1 VWDYVKIVVKVSDGS
16 SMEDRTNG
24 ETRAVRSGRPIAL
37 MMRLLWFTSPVAAG
51 LEQLRGRLPGISVEA
66 VSDGLAGLNALGN
79 YSYDVVLADFPLAGW
94 TAEELLE
101 KLRRASS
108 ITPVVIRHR
117 AGSMSDAVRL
127 TKLGAFQ
134 FLNGD
139 GNAAQLAYVLEA
151 AVEDRRTRELALFGQ
166 ALCDPPWKTFLVGE
180 SRGMRDIDQ
189 IVQLVG
195 PRRATVLIT
204 GETGTGKEMVARA
217 LHMASGR
224 SRFPMVA
231 VNCMALP
238 ENLLEAELFGH
249 VKGAFT
255 GALNHRVGRFE
266 QAQGGTLFLD
276 EVGDLPL
283 DIQAKLL
290 RVLQEREFQR
300 LGSSENVKVDVRVVA
315 ASNCDLV
322 ERMRQARFR
331 EDLYY
336 RLNVVPVHVP
346 PLRERLSDI
355 PVLVHHLVDKIC
367 RQEELPAKQAPRE
380 TMQRL
385 TSYSWPGNVRQLEN
399 AIENAVAL
407 SGPRQT
413 LYPSDFPLPSRA
425 PAPVAVSG
433 VAPVVALPDGGLDFE
448 RTMGDIER
456 QILDQALSKAGGN
469 KKRAAEMLRLKRTT
483 LAAKLRSLETLA
495 AAY

>member
-1 VWDYVKIVVKVSDGS
+1 MKIVVKVSDGS
-16 SMEDRTNG
+16 SMEDRTYG
-24 ETRAVRSGRPIAL
+24 ETRAAKPGRPIAL

-51 LEQLRGRLPGISVEA
+51 LQQLRGRLPGISVEA
-66 VSDGLAGLNALGN
+66 VSDGLAGLNALAN

-101 KLRRASS
+101 ALRRASS

-151 AVEDRRTRELALFGQ
+151 AVEDRRTRELALFGHG
-166 ALCDPPWKTFLVGE
+166 LCDPPWKTFLVGE
-180 SRGMRDIDQ
+180 SRRMREIDQ
-189 IVQLVG
+189 IVQLAG

-224 SRFPMVA
+224 SHFPMVA

-355 PVLVHHLVDKIC
+355 PILVHHLVDKIC
-367 RQEELPAKQAPRE
+367 RQEQLPPKQAPRE

-407 SGPRQT
+407 SGPRET
-413 LYPSDFPLPSRA
+413 LYPSDFPYLGLELLTSSR
-425 PAPVAVSG
+425 SEF
-433 VAPVVALPDGGLDFE
+433 L
-448 RTMGDIER
+448 
-456 QILDQALSKAGGN
+456 
-469 KKRAAEMLRLKRTT
+469 
-483 LAAKLRSLETLA
+483 
-495 AAY
+495 